1 MCYFDY
7 SESDSSSLSTGA
19 VVTITFSLT
28 FILTL
33 TATAIVTF
41 IIAYFICI
49 KKKSEREINL
59 KSQSPQEKV
68 LYEPIELPRQT
79 ITKDDLELQPN
90 PAYGTSHP
98 VIMDANPAYES
109 CS

>member
-7 SESDSSSLSTGA
+7 HSESDSNSLSTGA
-19 VVTITFSLT
+19 IVTITVSLT

-33 TATAIVTF
+33 TVTAVVTF
-41 IIAYFICI
+41 IMTYFII

-109 CS
+109 YS